1 MSMSTTTSIATRFW
15 LGMAL
20 PTLGLAAFTVLLAL
34 IGGKGKEF
42 APILLLLM
50 ALVTLPLTMLANGW
64 TLFVDWR
71 RGRLVAGAFVLPA
84 IVAVL
89 MAIFLQGPHYD
100 RGLPAAILAPCLTLL
115 ETASKHPVVAFVAW
129 VLSVAALILLARRM
143 HRTRSR

>member
-1 MSMSTTTSIATRFW
+1 MNTDTSIAARFW

-20 PTLGLAAFTVLLAL
+20 PTFCLALFTALLAL

-42 APILLLLM
+42 APILLLLV

-71 RGRLVAGAFVLPA
+71 RSRLLAGAFVLPV
-84 IVAVL
+84 IVAVI
-89 MAIFLQGPHYD
+89 MALFLQGPHYD

-115 ETASKHPVVAFVAW
+115 EVASKHPVVAFAAW
-129 VLSVAALILLARRM
+129 VLSIAVLILQARRM
-143 HRTRSR
+143 HRARPR

>member
-1 MSMSTTTSIATRFW
+1 MSTSTSIATRFW

-20 PTLGLAAFTVLLAL
+20 PTFCLAVFTVLLAL

-50 ALVTLPLTMLANGW
+50 ALITLPLTMLANGW
-64 TLFVDWR
+64 TLFVGWG
-71 RGRLVAGAFVLPA
+71 RGRLVAGALVLPA
-84 IVAVL
+84 IVAVV
-89 MAIFLQGPHYD
+89 MAMFLQGPYYD

-115 ETASKHPVVAFVAW
+115 EIASKHPVVAFAAW
-129 VLSVAALILLARRM
+129 AVSVVALILLARRV

>member
-1 MSMSTTTSIATRFW
+1 MARFW

-20 PTLGLAAFTVLLAL
+20 PTLCLAVFTALLAVL
-34 IGGKGKEF
+34 GGQGKEF

-71 RGRLVAGAFVLPA
+71 RGRLVAGAFVLPV

-115 ETASKHPVVAFVAW
+115 ETASKHPVVAFAAW
-129 VLSVAALILLARRM
+129 VLSIAALILLARRM

>member
-1 MSMSTTTSIATRFW
+1 MGTTTTVATRFW

-20 PTLGLAAFTVLLAL
+20 PTFGLAVFTVLLAL

-64 TLFVDWR
+64 TLFVGWR

-84 IVAVL
+84 IVAVI
-89 MAIFLQGPHYD
+89 MALFLQGPHYD

-115 ETASKHPVVAFVAW
+115 ETASKHPVVAFTAW
-129 VLSVAALILLARRM
+129 VLSIAALMLLARRT

>member
-1 MSMSTTTSIATRFW
+1 MSTTTSITASFW

-20 PTLGLAAFTVLLAL
+20 PTACLAVFTLLLAL

-42 APILLLLM
+42 APLLLLLM
-50 ALVTLPLTMLANGW
+50 SFVTLPATLLANGW
-64 TLFVDWR
+64 TLFVAWR
-71 RGRLVAGAFVLPA
+71 RGWLVAGAFVLPA
-84 IVAVL
+84 IVAVA

-115 ETASKHPVVAFVAW
+115 EIVSKHPIAAFAAW

-143 HRTRSR
+143 HRVRSR